1 MRAITRYKL
10 GQLVMVTVFVTLGLT
25 FAVWLTQ
32 SLRLIDLIV
41 NRGLPATTFLS
52 FIALLL
58 PQFLGI
64 VLPIA
69 AFCAVVFV
77 YNKLI
82 SDSELVVLRAAG
94 LSQLQLARPALMLGL
109 GIVVLMYAI
118 MLYFLPASF
127 REFKDLQ
134 FKIRNDYS
142 AVLLREGV
150 FNDVSDGVTVYVRER
165 TSDGEL
171 KGILVHD
178 TRDGDTPVTMMAERG
193 ALVTSDNGP
202 RVVMANGNRQVVNED
217 SGKLAMLYFDRY
229 TVDLSQFKE
238 TLATRWREPKERYL
252 HELLI
257 PQGHSSDLRYR
268 DELVAEAHRRL
279 ATPLYA
285 FAFVVVGAAAMLT
298 GEFRRRGN
306 LKRILAAV
314 LIVAVLEIVNLTL
327 HDLSIRMPLI
337 AIPALYAGALIP
349 IGLGFY
355 ALLRGPG
362 RKAKQRNAGPNG
374 RDGNAEVAEG
384 MA

>member
-10 GQLVMVTVFVTLGLT
+10 GQLVMATVFVTLGLT
-25 FAVWLTQ
+25 FAIWLTQ

-41 NRGLPATTFLS
+41 NRGLPADTFLS

-69 AFCAVVFV
+69 AFSAVLFV

-94 LSQLQLARPALMLGL
+94 LSQLQLARPALIL
-109 GIVVLMYAI
+109 GIGVVAVMYAI

-134 FKIRNDYS
+134 FQIRHDYS

-165 TSDGEL
+165 TSGGEL

-178 TRDGDTPVTMMAERG
+178 TRDEDNPVTMMAERG
-193 ALVTSDNGP
+193 ALVTGENGP
-202 RVVMANGNRQVVNED
+202 RVVMASGNRQAVDQE
-217 SGKLAMLYFDRY
+217 SGKLSMLYFDRY
-229 TVDLSQFKE
+229 TVDLAQFKE
-238 TLATRWREPKERYL
+238 TLATRWREPKERFL
-252 HELLI
+252 HELI
-257 PQGHSSDLRYR
+257 TPQGHPSDIRYR
-268 DELVAEAHRRL
+268 DELRAEAHRRL

-285 FAFVVVGAAAMLT
+285 FAFIVVGVAAMLT

-306 LKRILAAV
+306 MKRIVAAV
-314 LIVAVLEIVNLTL
+314 LIVAALQIVNFAL
-327 HDLSIRMPLI
+327 HDLAIRIPWV
-337 AIPALYAGALIP
+337 AIPSLYAGALLP
-349 IGLGFY
+349 VALAFY
-355 ALLRGPG
+355 VLLRGPR
-362 RKAKQRNAGPNG
+362 RKASRTAAQSGA
-374 RDGNAEVAEG
+374 AEG